1 MTAVNL
7 FIHQYQE
14 SGFSLTLKALNHIL
28 HFSRYLPALQYLL
41 AADTDLS
48 AIDNRSCSN
57 AWHRLKCFR
66 RKE

>member
-1 MTAVNL
+1 
-7 FIHQYQE
+7 
-14 SGFSLTLKALNHIL
+14 LTLKALNHIL